1 LFSAVYIFFPLQV
14 LDPRGAK
21 FILLP
26 RYTVAT
32 MQPLYAVRAFDYVVL
47 TIGYVCLM
55 SKKINVSC
63 NFFVHNQTIKPHWIP
78 PQLWSGVLC
87 LRQIN
92 LLMGF
97 ILFQTGTNTEIAS
110 FWVRVSLR
118 FQANDR
124 SDAKWKRWFRY
135 VHGVSWLTFL
145 SLAIAL
151 IFYDQPLLILIYNL
165 QVIVYTVFSWVLLF
179 VAYRTIYQNTI
190 SRLSTS
196 SSTRSLSSSKSKNAK
211 TRERNLKSVQKL
223 TGVALG
229 SIAAL
234 TFCLLALLVA
244 TALDVTQTPLGY
256 LINVGFVYR
265 FAEILYIGTLCYI
278 MNVKPKSK
286 RKSSGRGGGRGGGG
300 REGTKKK
307 LQSKDKNSG
316 GGGTK
321 KKAATAN
328 IGHSSLS
335 ATPSTSAPTTLSP
348 QVPSFSSDLS
358 SRDSNSSQ
366 WLGAFAMV
374 VVVVVVV
381 VVVHVFY

>member
-1 LFSAVYIFFPLQV
+1 MGIF
-14 LDPRGAK
+14 
-21 FILLP
+21 
-26 RYTVAT
+26 
-32 MQPLYAVRAFDYVVL
+32 
-47 TIGYVCLM
+47 
-55 SKKINVSC
+55 
-63 NFFVHNQTIKPHWIP
+63 
-78 PQLWSGVLC
+78 
-87 LRQIN
+87 
-92 LLMGF
+92 
-97 ILFQTGTNTEIAS
+97 LFQTGTNTEIAS

-234 TFCLLALLVA
+234 TFCLLALLVT

-278 MNVKPKSK
+278 MKVKQSKSK
-286 RKSSGRGGGRGGGG
+286 RKSSGRGGGG

-307 LQSKDKNSG
+307 LQSKDRNSG

-321 KKAATAN
+321 KIAATAD

-358 SRDSNSSQ
+358 SRDSNSYQ
-366 WLGAFAMV
+366 WLGAFANGRCCCCCCCCTCILLIGTVITCCIEMYTYM
-374 VVVVVVV
+374 
-381 VVVHVFY
+381 FYFWHGNLLLAFIFLLLAWQWHSFF

>member
-1 LFSAVYIFFPLQV
+1 MFLVIFLFTIKQSNN
-14 LDPRGAK
+14 
-21 FILLP
+21 
-26 RYTVAT
+26 
-32 MQPLYAVRAFDYVVL
+32 
-47 TIGYVCLM
+47 IGYLHRVLWC
-55 SKKINVSC
+55 
-63 NFFVHNQTIKPHWIP
+63 FVPATDK
-78 PQLWSGVLC
+78 
-87 LRQIN
+87 

-234 TFCLLALLVA
+234 TCCLLALFVA
-244 TALDVTQTPLGY
+244 TALDVTKTPLGY

-278 MNVKPKSK
+278 MKVKQSKSK
-286 RKSSGRGGGRGGGG
+286 RKSSGRGGGG

-307 LQSKDKNSG
+307 LQSKDRNSG

-358 SRDSNSSQ
+358 RDSNSYQ
-366 WLGAFAMV
+366 WLGAFANGRCYCCCCCCCCCCYCCCCCCCTCILLIGTVITCCIEMYTYM
-374 VVVVVVV
+374 
-381 VVVHVFY
+381 FYFWHGNLLLAFIFLLLAWQWHSFF